1 MSVSVHRRPAAVL
14 AVAALLTAGLA
25 APASASPWSDAWS
38 RLTGWFALGS
48 LWAADETTPWGDDG
62 ETGQSTRGGNASGI
76 WQNDGA
82 QISPGGKPVYILSDE
97 GIGVDPSGVPR
108 P

>member
-25 APASASPWSDAWS
+25 APASASPWTDAWS
-38 RLTGWFALGS
+38 RLSGWFSFGA
-48 LWAADETTPWGDDG
+48 LWAADEAMPGGDG
-62 ETGQSTRGGNASGI
+62 ETTAGNRGSGAHAI

-82 QISPGGKPVYILSDE
+82 LIPPVGRPSDIQSEAGIL
-97 GIGVDPSGVPR
+97 VDPNGVPR